1 MRNTTEKRTRL
12 AEPSRSKEF
21 VTAMLAFKTPL
32 ARLAIAILALPC
44 SLLLPAAPAVA
55 QGDLLIA
62 PTRVILDGR
71 RGTQVILSN
80 IGSEEATYRVGLE
93 LRRMLENGRLVPVEE
108 GEASEAEAAA
118 LEMIRYAPRRIT
130 LPPGQPQ
137 AVRLAARP
145 GADLP
150 DGEYRV
156 HMSFKAIPKPREVT
170 QPQTDA
176 DGVQIKLIPI
186 YGVTIPI
193 IVRHGKVSAQVAI
206 NQPRV
211 VAGDDGP
218 ELALTLSR
226 SGDSS
231 TYGELRVTKPG
242 SEEPLVLSRGL
253 AVYTDIA
260 SREVRIP
267 LSEEQAANLTGQ
279 LRFEYREMPEAGGGV
294 IAAVDALV
302 G

>member
-1 MRNTTEKRTRL
+1 
-12 AEPSRSKEF
+12 
-21 VTAMLAFKTPL
+21 MLL
-32 ARLAIAILALPC
+32 ARSPRTARHPERPVIGHAARLLAAWGLALV
-44 SLLLPAAPAVA
+44 SLAAPAPSVA

-62 PTRVILDGR
+62 PTRVILDAR

-80 IGSEEATYRVGLE
+80 IGSEEATYRIELE
-93 LRRMLENGRLVPVEE
+93 LRRMLENGRLVPVETT
-108 GEASEAEAAA
+108 EASADETAAM
-118 LEMIRYAPRRIT
+118 EMIRYAPRRIT

-145 GADLP
+145 SADLP

-156 HMSFKAIPKPREVT
+156 HMSFKAIPKPRDAT
-170 QPQTDA
+170 QTSSEA

-193 IVRHGKVSAQVAI
+193 IVRHGKVEAQVAI
-206 NQPRV
+206 DQPRV
-211 VAGDDGP
+211 VAGEHGP

-231 TYGELRVTKPG
+231 TYGELRVMRPG
-242 SEEPLVLSRGL
+242 SEEPLVVSRGL
-253 AVYTDIA
+253 AIYTDITA
-260 SREVRIP
+260 REVRIP
-267 LSEEQAANLTGQ
+267 LTAEQVQGLTGQ
-279 LRFEYREMPEAGGGV
+279 LRFEYREMPEDGGAL
-294 IAAVDALV
+294 IASVDSVL